1 MAQSKKGKNPSK
13 KSAGGKDC
21 AKAGSGVKLK
31 SFIDRVPTGI
41 VEFDKMVQGGLVR
54 KSTNLIAGS
63 AGAGKTVLAMQYLI
77 NGIVKY
83 DEVAM
88 YLTFEERKESLYED
102 MREFGWDLAKYE
114 REGKFIF
121 LHYKP
126 EQMMKIITDGGG
138 VIETIISES
147 KVKRLVIDSIT
158 SFALLYKDVLGKK
171 EAALE
176 LFELVSKW
184 GVTCLLTSEE
194 ESSYEKTMAASLEF
208 EVDSIIIMY
217 HAKIKGR
224 RMRAIEILK
233 MRGTDHSPNTVELD
247 ISKKGIEI
255 KPNKIVNL

>member
-1 MAQSKKGKNPSK
+1 MVPPKKAVRESSSEPER
-13 KSAGGKDC
+13 
-21 AKAGSGVKLK
+21 GVKRT
-31 SFIDRVPTGI
+31 IERVPTGI

-63 AGAGKTVLAMQYLI
+63 AGAGKTVFAIQYLVS
-77 NGIVKY
+77 GIEKY

-88 YLTFEERKESLYED
+88 YLTFEERKESLYDD

-138 VIETIISES
+138 VVETIISES
-147 KVKRLVIDSIT
+147 KVKRMVIDSIT
-158 SFALLYKDVLGKK
+158 SFSLLYKDVLGKK

-176 LFELVSKW
+176 LFDLVSKW

-194 ESSYEKTMAASLEF
+194 ESAYEKTMAASLEF
-208 EVDSIIIMY
+208 EVDGIIIMY
-217 HAKIKGR
+217 HAKLKGKR
-224 RMRAIEILK
+224 IRALEILK
-233 MRGTDHSPNTVELD
+233 MRGTDHSPDTVEVD
-247 ISKKGIEI
+247 ITKRGLEI
-255 KPNKIVNL
+255 KPDKIVDL